1 MKRTKMGLKRQKES
15 NESRKERYKC
25 HRALKGNPLIK
36 LDVRGKSV
44 TLLAKELGGGKKVC
58 GYPDRQRIFCWI

>member
-1 MKRTKMGLKRQKES
+1 MGLKRQKES

-25 HRALKGNPLIK
+25 HRALKDNPLIK
-36 LDVRGKSV
+36 LDVKGKSV
-44 TLLAKELGGGKKVC
+44 TLLTKELGGGKNIC

>member
-25 HRALKGNPLIK
+25 HRALKDNPLIK
-36 LDVRGKSV
+36 LDVRGKSL
-44 TLLAKELGGGKKVC
+44 TLLTKEL
-58 GYPDRQRIFCWI
+58 DMWIS

>member
-1 MKRTKMGLKRQKES
+1 MKRAKMGLKRQKES

-36 LDVRGKSV
+36 LDVRGKSI
-44 TLLAKELGGGKKVC
+44 TLLAKELGGGQK
-58 GYPDRQRIFCWI
+58 GM